1 MNRHITPPKFPL
13 RFFRWFCHPEYRED
27 IEGDLVERFEKR
39 VEERGKT
46 KANWIFTLEVL
57 RLCRPGI
64 FRPFKP
70 INKLS
75 KQAMLYHY
83 SKVTYRNF
91 LRNKAFSAI
100 NLSGLVIGMVAALIL
115 AKYVGFTLRY
125 DQFHQHKDNI
135 VEIDQA
141 EAKDGVATSY
151 QHSTYWETAAK
162 VKEQYPEVRMAS
174 LYSRDV
180 EKQVTVADE
189 SGSLVK
195 FNERNM
201 FSADP
206 DFTQMFSFQFIEG
219 DSTTALSQPNSV
231 VITRS
236 VAKKYFGDAKAFG
249 KAMKT
254 TTAWG
259 AENTLHVTGVVEE
272 VPVYSRFRFDF
283 LKSTI
288 GFNNYDQW
296 GFANYPTYLLLTEEA
311 NPTELASKIATDIND
326 VEQIKADG
334 REVELALIP
343 LSDVR
348 LSEMEIMLLLVG
360 VFILLITWINFI
372 NLTSAQSMSRHK
384 ETGIRKVL
392 GSEKREIVR
401 QFIFEGMT
409 INLLALAAAVLIVWL
424 LYPFI
429 ETYTNGKLLPLFG
442 DPTPMNWLFLL
453 LFLLGALIASSYPAL
468 ILSSLDP
475 IRSIK
480 GRVLDN
486 TKGAGFR
493 KVLVVVQFSISIILI
508 TGIFVISDQMR
519 FLKNQPLGITL
530 DQTLIVKSAKDGA
543 DDRVKR
549 HQAFKEGVANLSFT
563 RGVTSSTQVP
573 GGGNGQDIYFNI
585 EGKNI
590 TVSAN
595 LIGVDASYMAYYGA
609 KIIAGEDF
617 SKDKFWASRRSILI
631 NRSTALAMGCSSPE
645 EAIGQTIIIPENED
659 RTLKVLGVVEDF
671 HQNSLK
677 EKIQPMTFEF
687 NPFRGHASI
696 KIDSGSYSNYEEL
709 AACLAQIERIWDEV
723 HPDQVFE
730 YYFLDE
736 QFNSNYQEDIRF
748 SQLFSVF
755 TGISVFVASLGLFGM
770 SMFVARKKKREVGI
784 RKVFG
789 ASVASIVNLFCR
801 GYVGQLSVAVLIGSP
816 VAYLLMHKWL
826 EGYILRTSVSLTAI
840 VAPVALLLVISFV
853 SISTQVMK
861 AATANPINA
870 LRDE

>member
-1 MNRHITPPKFPL
+1 MNKRNPPKLPL

-27 IEGDLVERFEKR
+27 IEGDLVERFER
-39 VEERGKT
+39 RAEELGKT

-64 FRPFKP
+64 FKPFKS
-70 INKLS
+70 INNIS

-83 SKVTYRNF
+83 SKVTYRHF
-91 LRNKAFSAI
+91 LRSKAFSAI
-100 NLSGLVIGMVAALIL
+100 NLSGLIIGMVAALIL
-115 AKYVGFTLRY
+115 AKFVGFNLRY
-125 DQFHQHKDNI
+125 DQFHQRKDSI
-135 VEIDQA
+135 VEIDQ
-141 EAKDGVATSY
+141 EETRNGVPTSY
-151 QHSTYWETAAK
+151 QHRTYWETAAM
-162 VKEQYPEVRMAS
+162 VKEHYPEVRMAS

-180 EKQVTVADE
+180 EKQVTVTNE
-189 SGSLVK
+189 NGSLVK
-195 FNERNM
+195 FNERNI

-219 DSTTALSQPNSV
+219 DPTIALSQPNSV

-236 VAKKYFGDAKAFG
+236 VAKRYFGDTRAFG
-249 KAMKT
+249 KTMKT

-259 AENTLHVTGVVEE
+259 EENTLHVTGVIED

-288 GFNNYDQW
+288 GFSNYGQW
-296 GFANYPTYLLLTEEA
+296 DFAVYSTYLLLAEEA
-311 NPTELASKIATDIND
+311 NPAVLASKIATDINS
-326 VEQIKADG
+326 VEQLKADG
-334 REVELALIP
+334 REIKLALVP
-343 LSDVR
+343 LSEVR
-348 LSEMEIMLLLVG
+348 LSETEIMLSLVG
-360 VFILLITWINFI
+360 IFILLITWINFI
-372 NLTSAQSMSRHK
+372 NLTSAQSMSRYK

-392 GSEKREIVR
+392 GSEKGEIVR

-409 INLLALAAAVLIVWL
+409 INVLALGVAVLIVWL

-429 ETYTNGKLLPLFG
+429 QTYTDGRLLPIFG
-442 DPTPMNWLFLL
+442 DPTPINWMFLL
-453 LFLLGALIASSYPAL
+453 LFLLGALVASSYPAL
-468 ILSSLDP
+468 VLSSLDP

-486 TKGAGFR
+486 TKGVGFR

-519 FLKNQPLGITL
+519 FLKSQPLGITL
-530 DQTLIVKSAKDGA
+530 DQTLIVKSAKGGSNEE
-543 DDRVKR
+543 RKG

-563 RGVTSSTQVP
+563 RGVTSSTQAP
-573 GGGNGQDIYFNI
+573 GEGNGQDIYFNI

-590 TVSAN
+590 TVSAH
-595 LIGVDASYMAYYGA
+595 LIGIDASYMAYYGA

-617 SKDKFWASRRSILI
+617 SEDKFWANRRGIII

-677 EKIQPMTFEF
+677 EKIKPMTFEF

-696 KIDSGSYSNYEEL
+696 RIDSVAYSNYPEL
-709 AACLAQIERIWDEV
+709 AACVAQIERIWDEV

-736 QFNSNYQEDIRF
+736 QFNSDYQADIKF

-755 TGISVFVASLGLFGM
+755 TGISVFIASLGLFGM

-789 ASVASIVNLFCR
+789 APVASIINLFCR
-801 GYVGQLSVAVLIGSP
+801 GYVGQLSIAVLVGSP
-816 VAYLLMHKWL
+816 VAYLLMHTWL

-840 VAPVALLLVISFV
+840 VAPVALLLVITFV
-853 SISTQVMK
+853 SISTQVIK